1 MPNNPPPIPGFFY
14 DEERG
19 RYFAITNGEN
29 RFNKRYTN
37 NAVQAQDRR
46 KRQDR
51 RNKEHEKKLKK
62 NLPLAL
68 NRQMTTPYNDPEGS
82 VLALRLGET
91 PFSYLPEIVSKLKN
105 LKYLKRVDYAIH
117 PYGFGLK
124 GAENQVV
131 FYEPLTRNTGT
142 TPLPLEDYPL
152 IPKGQ
157 STTHEGTTFK
167 GIKTESL
174 EYIFFDSYTCP
185 LQAIN
190 NQGTR
195 YELNWDLIRTLGAL
209 DAFDDPDEICIFC
222 WTVSADTIY
231 IMTDFQILFLL
242 LENFHLNQKPAL
254 ALDMPVPQGH
264 PEDALVDESGLSFIR
279 GTKLCLVA
287 LDDYIFWDL
296 TVEILQHFKYTRV
309 VGEVKFVTFAL
320 ITSQGVM
327 VRELMI
333 KEGEDSRWT
342 GEGSMVSRQEH
353 NNLMPIAFL
362 YKSILV
368 CEENRG
374 NFVAI
379 DLKERR
385 IERFECP
392 AIRNLHLSEPHFEV
406 IFHDNN
412 MYLSTETTTFVFE

>member
-1 MPNNPPPIPGFFY
+1 MPNNPPPIPGFYY
-14 DEERG
+14 DDERG

-105 LKYLKRVDYAIH
+105 LKYFKKIDYAIH

-124 GAENQVV
+124 GSENEVV
-131 FYEPLTRNTGT
+131 FYEPLTRNAGT

-157 STTHEGTTFK
+157 SSTHERTTFK
-167 GIKTESL
+167 GIKTDTL
-174 EYIFFDSYTCP
+174 DYIFFDSYMCP
-185 LQAIN
+185 FQAIN
-190 NQGTR
+190 NEGTR
-195 YELNWDLIRTLGAL
+195 YELNWDLLRTLGAV
-209 DAFDDPDEICIFC
+209 DAFDPDDIRIYS
-222 WTVSADTIY
+222 WTVSADTVY
-231 IMTDFQILFLL
+231 ILTDRQILFLL

-254 ALDMPVPQGH
+254 ALDMPVPQGDA
-264 PEDALVDESGLSFIR
+264 EDAVVDESGLSFIR
-279 GTKLCLVA
+279 GTHLCFVA
-287 LDDYIFWDL
+287 LGDYVSWDL
-296 TVEILQHFKYTRV
+296 TIEIFQHFKYTRV
-309 VGEVKFVTFAL
+309 VGDITFVTFAL
-320 ITSQGVM
+320 ITNQGVI

-333 KEGEDSRWT
+333 KEGDDTRWT
-342 GEGSMVSRQEH
+342 GDGSMVSRQEH

-362 YKSILV
+362 YNAILI
-368 CEENRG
+368 CEEDRG

-379 DLKERR
+379 DLKEKR
-385 IERFECP
+385 IERFECS
-392 AIRNLHLSEPHFEV
+392 AIRNLNLSEPHFEV
-406 IFHDNN
+406 IFHDNK